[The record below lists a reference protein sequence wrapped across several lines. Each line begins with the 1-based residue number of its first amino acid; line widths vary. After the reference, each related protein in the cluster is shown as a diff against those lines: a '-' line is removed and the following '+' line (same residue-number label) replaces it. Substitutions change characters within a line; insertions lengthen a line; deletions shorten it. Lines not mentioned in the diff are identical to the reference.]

1 MSDKDSLQGLLKTTS
16 GGDGASY
23 SLAFE
28 NGKIK
33 IRRGAKTI
41 VKIEEPKNSVQ
52 PRGGA
57 LPPWSAAAALT
68 LFVVPL
74 M

>member
-1 MSDKDSLQGLLKTTS
+1 VI
-16 GGDGASY
+16 
-23 SLAFE
+23 FE

-57 LPPWSAAAALT
+57 LFTLVSDEGQQLDLRAHSANDVLAMQILCALT
-68 LFVVPL
+68 
-74 M
+74 